1 VRIVWDTMKSALEP
15 DEDRA
20 GGRTDRGENAIAGQ
34 AWLLL
39 SLGHDGIM
47 NGRWMQLKRQLSTGQ
62 LRLLWIC
69 CDVYARDNFDGNS
82 FVSLSL
88 SNNND

>member
-1 VRIVWDTMKSALEP
+1 VENALDLCLKRTAIILFPKVDPVVKYVRIVWDTMKSALEP
-15 DEDRA
+15 DDDRA

-47 NGRWMQLKRQLSTGQ
+47 NGGT
-62 LRLLWIC
+62 
-69 CDVYARDNFDGNS
+69 
-82 FVSLSL
+82 
-88 SNNND
+88 